1 MQLFKT
7 NEERIEKI
15 KVTKIQ
21 PNRNQ
26 PRTIFD
32 DDKLMELSESI
43 KQFGIIQPIVV
54 RELDKDVYEIIA
66 GERRFRASLMAG
78 LKQVDCIV
86 RGMDEEE
93 SAEIAILEN
102 IQRENLTAIEEAV
115 AYRKLIDL
123 HGVTQE
129 ALATKL
135 GKSQSSIANKL
146 RLLKLTDDVKD
157 AVLKRD
163 ITERHAR
170 ALLKVDD
177 DKQKEVLDLIV
188 DQEFN
193 VKQAEDYIKASAE
206 KGKKKPVA
214 MGLTKDIRIAINTFK
229 QAIKMVE
236 KVGTST
242 DVVETDHDDFYEFR
256 IRIKKS

>member
-15 KVTKIQ
+15 KITRIT
-21 PNRNQ
+21 PNKNQ

-54 RELDKDVYEIIA
+54 REMGKDEYEIIA

-78 LKQVDCIV
+78 LKEVDCVV
-86 RGMDEEE
+86 RRMDEEE
-93 SAEIAILEN
+93 SAEVAILEN

-115 AYRKLIDL
+115 AYKKLIEI

-129 ALATKL
+129 ELATKL

-146 RLLKLTDDVKD
+146 RLLRLTDDVKD

-170 ALLKVDD
+170 AMLKVDEG
-177 DKQKEVLDLIV
+177 KQKEVLDLIV

-193 VKQAEDYIKASAE
+193 VKQAEEYIKASTE
-206 KGKKKPVA
+206 KPKKKTMA
-214 MGLTKDIRIAINTFK
+214 SGFTKDIRIAINTFK

-242 DVVETDHDDFYEFR
+242 EVTETDHDEYYEFK